1 MKYTVKNKEHDQ
13 DNINFIDLS
22 DPKNEMPSFLDYED
36 VLNFSLENGYILN
49 ESEIK
54 SLCTGGDHYPY
65 YFSSMSAADECEY
78 YVESN
83 SEVKFDKEQDEYE
96 LF

>member
-13 DNINFIDLS
+13 DNINFIDLT
-22 DPKNEMPSFLDYED
+22 DPKKEMPSFLEYED
-36 VLNFSLENGYILN
+36 VLTFSLENGYIYD

-54 SLCTGGDHYPY
+54 SLCDGGDNLPA
-65 YFSSMSAADECEY
+65 YFSSMNAADECEY
-78 YVESN
+78 YVENN
-83 SEVKFDKEQDEYE
+83 SEVKFDKEQDVYE

>member
-1 MKYTVKNKEHDQ
+1 MKYTVKNKENDQ

-36 VLNFSLENGYILN
+36 VLNFSLENGYIYA

-54 SLCTGGDHYPY
+54 SLCDGGDNLPA

-83 SEVKFDKEQDEYE
+83 SEFKFDKEQSVYE

>member
-1 MKYTVKNKEHDQ
+1 MKYTVKNKTNDQ
-13 DNINFIDLS
+13 DNINFIDLTS
-22 DPKNEMPSFLDYED
+22 PEIEMPSFLEYED

-49 ESEIK
+49 ESEIR
-54 SLCTGGDHYPY
+54 SLCDGGDNLPA

-83 SEVKFDKEQDEYE
+83 SEVKFDKEQTEYE